1 MTAKDKVDLAFG
13 LELEVDFVALSF
25 VRSALD
31 LHMLRHLMAGAR
43 HTPHVISKIEKPQA
57 IDELDSIIAVSD
69 GIMIARGDLGVELP
83 PEQVPIIQ
91 KRSILNALGKA
102 TFTITATQMLDSMT
116 HNPRPTRAEASDV
129 ANAIFDGTDAVML
142 SGETAVGKYPVRS
155 VQMMDRIIREVEGSA
170 EYSRMPDP
178 EFMEGMRRFPN
189 AVAKS
194 ATVAADELSA
204 RAIVVFTNSGSTAQL
219 LTAYRPDV
227 EIIAFTP
234 NPRIVQRMAA
244 YWGVTPRHL
253 PSMNNQD
260 DIVNEVDTIL
270 RHEGLVGPGDE
281 VIFLMGTPV
290 GTSVETNMIRFHR
303 ITDNHSGQI
312 PQSRW

>member
-1 MTAKDKVDLAFG
+1 
-13 LELEVDFVALSF
+13 
-25 VRSALD
+25 
-31 LHMLRHLMAGAR
+31 
-43 HTPHVISKIEKPQA
+43 
-57 IDELDSIIAVSD
+57 
-69 GIMIARGDLGVELP
+69 
-83 PEQVPIIQ
+83 
-91 KRSILNALGKA
+91 
-102 TFTITATQMLDSMT
+102 
-116 HNPRPTRAEASDV
+116 
-129 ANAIFDGTDAVML
+129 
-142 SGETAVGKYPVRS
+142 
-155 VQMMDRIIREVEGSA
+155 
-170 EYSRMPDP
+170 
-178 EFMEGMRRFPN
+178 
-189 AVAKS
+189 
-194 ATVAADELSA
+194 
-204 RAIVVFTNSGSTAQL
+204 VFTNSGSTAQL